1 MIVDKVKIE
10 IKAGNGGNGAVSFHR
25 EKYVNA
31 GGPDGG
37 DGGNGGNVVFVAS
50 DNLRT
55 LMDFRFVR
63 KYKAE
68 NGENGRKNNMTGKNG
83 EDMIVEVPTGTVVTD
98 AETGRVVADMHR
110 GARKIVLRGG
120 RGGKGNARFT
130 TPTRRAPRFATP
142 GRKTVAR
149 QVVLELKSI
158 ADVGLIGF
166 PNVGKSTLL
175 SVVSGAKPKI
185 ADYHFTT
192 LNPNLGVVAAGEES
206 FIMADIPG
214 LIEGASQGLGLGHDF
229 LRHIERTRMV
239 VHVVDASGCEGR
251 DPLED
256 YRKIRRELAEYS
268 AELAEKPEIVAA
280 NKTDIT
286 GAEDGVQALRE
297 ALEPEGVQVYAVC
310 AATRAGVKELLS
322 AVAAKLR
329 ELPPPEPIAEEGVV
343 EEWELQSGELTFE
356 VSRGMDGVVEANG
369 SLIDEIFSRIDPSDP
384 DSMRHFAKL
393 LVDFGIIAALRD
405 FGVQDGQEV
414 RLNGET
420 FDFVE

>member
-120 RGGKGNARFT
+120 RGGKGNARFA

-142 GRKTVAR
+142 GRRTVAR

>member
-1 MIVDKVKIE
+1 MIVDQVKIE

-192 LNPNLGVVAAGEES
+192 LNPNLGMVAAGEES

-420 FDFVE
+420 FEFVE